1 MRVTMLGLGAM
12 GARMAKC
19 AVDAGHEV
27 TVWNRTAE
35 RAASLV
41 EAGAK
46 LAESPREAVDAA
58 EIVLS
63 IVSDDDAARAVWLD
77 ATSGAVDA
85 LAGGAVAIESST
97 TTVAWIGELRA
108 AVEARGAHLLDAPV
122 VGSRPHAESGQL
134 LFLAGG
140 DDAIVERARPV
151 FEALGRGVVHAGPSG
166 RGTLLKLVNN
176 AHFLL
181 QMATAAEL
189 HAMLERSGLE
199 PQAARELVEQL
210 PVAGPI
216 ARLAEEQIAG
226 RRFEVLFSV
235 DLCEKDLRYA
245 VETARSV
252 GGELPLVEA
261 CRALYERTSA
271 AGWGELNASAVAKL
285 FLPSEG

>member
-1 MRVTMLGLGAM
+1 MLGLGAM
-12 GARMAKC
+12 GARMARC

-27 TVWNRTAE
+27 TVWNRSPGPVEA
-35 RAASLV
+35 LV
-41 EAGAK
+41 EAGARR
-46 LAESPREAVDAA
+46 AVTPREAADGA

-63 IVSDDDAARAVWLD
+63 IVADDEAARAVWLD
-77 ATSGAVDA
+77 AETGAVDGM
-85 LAGGAVAIESST
+85 AGGAVAVESST

-122 VGSRPHAESGQL
+122 VGSRPHAEAGEL

-140 DDAIVERARPV
+140 DEALIERARPL

-181 QMATAAEL
+181 QMATTAEL

-199 PQAARELVEQL
+199 PQAARALVEQL

-226 RRFEVLFSV
+226 RRFETLFSV

-245 VETARSV
+245 VETARSL

-261 CRALYERTSA
+261 CRVLYERTSA
-271 AGWGELNASAVAKL
+271 AGWGNENASAVAKL
-285 FLPSEG
+285 FLPPDA